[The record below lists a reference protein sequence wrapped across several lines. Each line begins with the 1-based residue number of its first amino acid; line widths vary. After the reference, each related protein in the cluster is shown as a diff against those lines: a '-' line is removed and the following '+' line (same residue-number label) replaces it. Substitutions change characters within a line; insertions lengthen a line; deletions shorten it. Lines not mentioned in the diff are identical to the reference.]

1 MLLSCAR
8 NSQGTAARFASL
20 DGCIASTDGK
30 FSFVRFTEADKQ
42 NNALARRRALAQ
54 AIKEGSGVR
63 ADYEA
68 AQSEDG
74 RVESPSFAR
83 RKQRR

>member
-1 MLLSCAR
+1 MVDELDIDPRYSAQVGALIGDVFIVDTFSDALSCAR

-42 NNALARRRALAQ
+42 NNALARRRAFAQ
-54 AIKEGSGVR
+54 AI
-63 ADYEA
+63 
-68 AQSEDG
+68 
-74 RVESPSFAR
+74 
-83 RKQRR
+83 